1 MIFFFRNFA
10 IVDKSRISF
19 NITEEMIMHWV
30 SDGNEINWSG
40 NVTLQISNSL
50 GTDTKVI
57 LLPETEKIVPVEA
70 PSELTYEILFWII
83 LTLSCIYVIGNFIYR
98 MWVHSNLYIDRVP
111 YFSYFT
117 KTHFGHIMQK
127 WQLHFTD

>member
-70 PSELTYEILFWII
+70 PSELLTWKILFLILLTFNLIYWI
-83 LTLSCIYVIGNFIYR
+83 GKFICWR
-98 MWVHSNLYIDRVP
+98 
-111 YFSYFT
+111 
-117 KTHFGHIMQK
+117 
-127 WQLHFTD
+127 